1 MHCQLAEVFTLDD
14 NLCEGYGTRREGW
27 GCGLGLR
34 VNNLRAG
41 VTSCAHVQH
50 HTCTGEERK
59 GGRRGH
65 IIRKMC
71 SYAILDSKTKLT
83 EIGVV
88 IVIEIDN

>member
-1 MHCQLAEVFTLDD
+1 VHCQLAEVFTLD
-14 NLCEGYGTRREGW
+14 NALCEGYGTRREGW

-41 VTSCAHVQH
+41 VASCAHVQH
-50 HTCTGEERK
+50 HTCTGEEIK

-71 SYAILDSKTKLT
+71 SSAILDSKSKLT

-88 IVIEIDN
+88 TFN